1 MSQFDY
7 RARLKPKPDGMSYV
21 FGDDEDSNILK
32 PLIDQGG
39 ALVFPYTPTV
49 LFSGNAEYDQY
60 GFTHSIYPSKSYV
73 KSAPSEIQLTA
84 DFTAQSDRE
93 AAHTL
98 ASMHF
103 FKSVTKSYF
112 GGQSQSAIER
122 AGTPPPVILFDY
134 MGEYMFKDIPV
145 VVSNF
150 SFTLEPD
157 VDYVPVTFRRGNTTR
172 DLATYV
178 PSRMNI
184 AVTLEIVYNTKV
196 IRNEFDLDKFRKGG
210 YVYGGKGR
218 TGGFI

>member
-1 MSQFDY
+1 MSHFDF
-7 RARLKPKPDGMSYV
+7 RARLKPKPEGMAFV
-21 FGDDEDSNILK
+21 FGEDNDGNILK

-60 GFTHSIYPSKSYV
+60 GFTHSIYKTPSYV
-73 KSAPSEIQLTA
+73 NSAPSEIQLTA
-84 DFTAQSDRE
+84 DFTSQTDRE

-98 ASMHF
+98 ACMHF
-103 FKSVTKSYF
+103 FKSITKSYF
-112 GGQSQSAIER
+112 GGSNTER

-134 MGEYMFKDIPV
+134 MGEFMFKDIPV
-145 VVSNF
+145 VVSNY

-172 DLATYV
+172 DLTSYV
-178 PSRMNI
+178 PARMNI

-196 IRNEFDLDKFRKGG
+196 VRDEFDLDKFREGG

>member
-1 MSQFDY
+1 MSHFDY

-21 FGDDEDSNILK
+21 FGEDEDSNLLK
-32 PLIDQGG
+32 PLIDQGR

-49 LFSGNAEYDQY
+49 LFSGNAEYDEY
-60 GFTHSIYPSKSYV
+60 GFTHSIYPTKSYV

-84 DFTAQSDRE
+84 DFTSQTDHE

-98 ASMHF
+98 ACIQF

-112 GGQSQSAIER
+112 GGQTESAIDR

-134 MGEYMFKDIPV
+134 MGEFMFKDIPV
-145 VVSNF
+145 VVSNY

-157 VDYVPVTFRRGNTTR
+157 VDYVPVTYRRNGASR

-178 PSRMNI
+178 PTRMNI

-196 IRNEFDLDKFRKGG
+196 VRDKFDLDKFRKGG
-210 YVYGGKGR
+210 YVYSGKGR
-218 TGGFI
+218 NGGFI